1 MPQSI
6 LIFDFASNEEDAQ
19 HARHKLEGWKQAFR
33 LGNKLQMKFERIESE
48 AQSAAAG
55 ETSEAGEKP
64 AAAKKSAAKKSQA
77 EQASVE
83 AKEDEEKKS
92 AEAPAHIR
100 ILIRLDFSDHEKLS
114 HQRWL
119 DRIAAEEPF
128 KSARSETLRQADEAF
143 DKTSE
148 LFDSLD

>member
-1 MPQSI
+1 MSQSI
-6 LIFDFASNEEDAQ
+6 LIFDFGSNEEAAQ
-19 HARHKLEGWKQAFR
+19 QARHKLEGWKQAFR
-33 LGNKLQMKFERIESE
+33 LGDKLQLKFERVESE
-48 AQSAAAG
+48 ESAESGAD
-55 ETSEAGEKP
+55 EKP
-64 AAAKKSAAKKSQA
+64 ASAKKGATGKSQA
-77 EQASVE
+77 KKASAE
-83 AKEDEEKKS
+83 KNEDDEKKS

-128 KSARSETLRQADEAF
+128 KSVRADTLRQADEAF
-143 DKTSE
+143 DKTAE

>member
-1 MPQSI
+1 MAQSI
-6 LIFDFASNEEDAQ
+6 LIFDFASNEEAAQ

-33 LGNKLQMKFERIESE
+33 LGDKLQMKFERVESE
-48 AQSAAAG
+48 VRPAGSADA
-55 ETSEAGEKP
+55 EEKP
-64 AAAKKSAAKKSQA
+64 AAAKKNVAKKSQA
-77 EQASVE
+77 KKASAE
-83 AKEDEEKKS
+83 MKGENEEKT
-92 AEAPAHIR
+92 EQAPAHIR

-119 DRIAAEEPF
+119 ERIAAEEPF
-128 KSARSETLRQADEAF
+128 KSARAETLRQADEAF